1 MLINSH
7 SYIWL
12 FFFYGL
18 AFFTLGTS
26 SLQQKLRHSSEF
38 PLMRCIH
45 LLGFFGVLHGISE
58 WIIMLRVMG
67 VYQEID
73 SGLYLVETFVNGAS
87 YAFLLSFAIALLV
100 RERLKYLNL
109 HIWIPAMIFT
119 LWCFFYLGRYY
130 GAPVQVYRHITL
142 FNHLTRY
149 FMGFPGALLSGVAY
163 YLSGRQLRLLK
174 LPVYARLY
182 SVAGVLFI
190 VYGITAGLL
199 TPQMTGSYQNVTA
212 VETIIMTSR
221 LPIELLRAGSAIG
234 ITILTIRLFD
244 SFCWE
249 MQERLNEYAQRQLL
263 LQERKKTTRMVHDQ
277 IIQRLFGAGIYI
289 ENMLG
294 KEPATYE
301 EGLLVLKDELNATI
315 GEARAF
321 LKSFSESSLVM
332 EDFQENLQHLVDRF
346 RMQSQAK
353 LDFEYHVPPMVL
365 GKLSAEKNAQLYYIV
380 QEALLNIQK
389 HAQASHV
396 RLTATSN
403 LEELVIRIEDN
414 GIGISL
420 TSDSFQGFGIR
431 SMKERAEK
439 MNATIH
445 FERRQSH
452 TYVTIMVP
460 WEER

>member
-58 WIIMLRVMG
+58 WLIMLRVMG
-67 VYQEID
+67 VYQEVD
-73 SGLYLVETFVNGAS
+73 AVLYLLETFINGAS

-109 HIWIPAMIFT
+109 HIWIPAMILT
-119 LWCFFYLGRYY
+119 LWSFFYLGRYY
-130 GAPVQVYRHITL
+130 GATVHAYRHITL
-142 FNHLTRY
+142 FNHLSRY
-149 FMGFPGALLSGVAY
+149 LMGFPGALLAGVAY

-174 LPVYARLY
+174 LQVYARLY
-182 SVAGVLFI
+182 SIAGGLFI
-190 VYGITAGLL
+190 IYGITAGLL
-199 TPQMTGSYQNVTA
+199 TPQMTRLSQGTVT
-212 VETIIMTSR
+212 MTAM
-221 LPIELLRAGSAIG
+221 LPVELLRAGSAIG

-249 MQERLNEYAQRQLL
+249 MQERLNEYAQQQLL

-277 IIQRLFGAGIYI
+277 IIQRLFGAGIFI

-294 KEPATYE
+294 KDPSTYE
-301 EGLLVLKDELNATI
+301 EGLLVLKNELNETI

-346 RMQSQAK
+346 RMQSQTGM
-353 LDFEYHVPPMVL
+353 DFEYHVPPMVL

-396 RLTATSN
+396 RMKVTSS
-403 LEELVIRIEDN
+403 LEELVIRIIDN
-414 GIGISL
+414 GIGISVA
-420 TSDSFQGFGIR
+420 SESFQGYGIR

-439 MNATIH
+439 INATLQ
-445 FERRQSH
+445 FERRQGH